1 MKAETTLNQWVT
13 TRSSMTRSHSLELK
27 FDALP
32 CAVGRIG
39 LLK

>member
-27 FDALP
+27 LDAVAQRPRPDRL
-32 CAVGRIG
+32 A
-39 LLK
+39 